1 MACNFPRF
9 SEVYIREKNYIEK
22 ELSKRKLLLHFKS
35 FEKQIERA
43 FWGDNIKPD
52 TAANLFL
59 LQIKKE
65 ISDGNLGQ
73 I

>member
-1 MACNFPRF
+1 M
-9 SEVYIREKNYIEK
+9 
-22 ELSKRKLLLHFKS
+22 
-35 FEKQIERA
+35 QRA
-43 FWGDNIKPD
+43 FLGDNKKLD

-73 I
+73 IQYKTWCR